1 MTDPVEHIA
10 RAAAVRLAAEH
21 GPALPADVEAALH
34 ARGSE
39 REPDRYLDLIALG
52 ALIVSV
58 ATLAWSIY
66 TDLKQ
71 KTPNPPPDVLAR
83 AIRVQ
88 LRETDEANNAER
100 DRIIDVVVSETLD
113 HH

>member
-10 RAAAVRLAAEH
+10 RAAAARLTAEH
-21 GPALPADVEAALH
+21 SAALPVDVEAALH
-34 ARGSE
+34 ARGSA
-39 REPDRYLDLIALG
+39 REPDRYLDPIALG

-58 ATLAWSIY
+58 ATLAWTIY

-71 KTPNPPPDVLAR
+71 KTPNPSPDVLAR

-88 LRETDEANNAER
+88 LREAGAPNSAER
-100 DRIIDVVVSETLD
+100 DRIVDVVVSETLD

>member
-10 RAAAVRLAAEH
+10 RATAAHLTAEH
-21 GPALPADVEAALH
+21 GPTLPVDVEAALH
-34 ARGSE
+34 ARDSTK
-39 REPDRYLDLIALG
+39 DRYLDPVALG

-58 ATLAWSIY
+58 ASLAWTIY

-71 KTPNPPPDVLAR
+71 KTPNPSPDVLAR

-88 LRETDEANNAER
+88 IREAAPDSPDR
-100 DRIIDVVVSETLD
+100 DRIIDIVVSETLD
-113 HH
+113 YQ